1 MNLTQQ
7 QIDLLKELMTNSA
20 RKGNLANSGM
30 VFEGEMMIASAE
42 SWVVS
47 NHDATA
53 HSERMLVEQVCKSKK
68 ANYTPGLIMLS
79 VVEPC
84 TMCMSAC
91 SQAGYSQI
99 CYIIPASRY
108 VTKIPWMTD
117 GIKINKQELTQ
128 NFSEPLELIHLSEY
142 EEEFCGVFEKEM
154 SKHLI

>member
-1 MNLTQQ
+1 MNLTKE
-7 QIDLLKELMTNSA
+7 QIDLLKELMANSA

-30 VFEGEMMIASAE
+30 VFENDKLLASAE

-53 HSERMLVEQVCKSKK
+53 HSERMLVEQVCKSKE

-79 VVEPC
+79 IVEPC

-91 SQAGYSQI
+91 SQAGYTKI

-108 VTKIPWMTD
+108 VVKIPWMTD
-117 GIKINKQELTQ
+117 GIKINKQELAQ
-128 NFSEPLELIHLSEY
+128 NFSEPLDLVRLTQY
-142 EEEFCGVFEKEM
+142 EEEFCKVFEKAM
-154 SKHLI
+154 SRLL